1 MDWMQVGLDKQAS
14 KQDSGT
20 KNLHSCPAPAHG
32 ILFVL
37 GFEKR
42 CRVTTLEFS

>member
-1 MDWMQVGLDKQAS
+1 MDWMQVGLDKQARLG
-14 KQDSGT
+14 SGT
-20 KNLHSCPAPAHG
+20 KTSTAVPAHG